1 MKKSYLYIGCYYDI
15 KGRESSIND
24 KKIGITKDPS
34 SRENALNS
42 TKGPIG
48 YTFIKLWEFE
58 GEERAR
64 IVEKQIFH
72 NLLSDSNTNGEWFS
86 DDKNDLVES
95 VDSSI
100 KALVSLGVPCKE
112 ISIESK
118 VKISRVEEEV
128 IKNNKPTSL
137 VVTIDGQKIE
147 GEKSYRTFSRAIE
160 ILGVEE
166 AQIALGEKV
175 ITKNDEC
182 GFRQHE
188 TIGDY
193 KINVWSGNDTK
204 SRQLNKI
211 SSYFESKGKKIDMKV
226 EMV

>member
-15 KGRESSIND
+15 KGREIGIND

-72 NLLSDSNTNGEWFS
+72 NLLSGSNTNGEWFS
-86 DDKNDLVES
+86 DERNDLVES
-95 VDSSI
+95 VDYSI

-112 ISIESK
+112 IQIESK
-118 VKISRVEEEV
+118 VEVTKVEKEI
-128 IKNNKPTSL
+128 IKKNKPTSL
-137 VVTIDGQKIE
+137 VVTIDGEKIE
-147 GEKSYRTFSRAIE
+147 GEKSYKTFSKAIE

-166 AQIALGEKV
+166 SQIALGEKV
-175 ITKNDEC
+175 ITKKEDC
-182 GFRQHE
+182 GFRQYE
-188 TIGDY
+188 SIGDY
-193 KINVWSGNDTK
+193 KVNVWSSNDAK

-211 SSYFESKGKKIDMKV
+211 LSHLLSKGKKVDTNI